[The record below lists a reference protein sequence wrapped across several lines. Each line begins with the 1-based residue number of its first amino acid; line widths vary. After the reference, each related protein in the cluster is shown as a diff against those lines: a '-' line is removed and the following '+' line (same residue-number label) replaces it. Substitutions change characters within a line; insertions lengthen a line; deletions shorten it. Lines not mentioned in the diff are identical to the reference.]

1 MNTKAGTPISF
12 APVEQKIDRVC
23 ARVTAPDVPQTRQH
37 VVLSHLIRHI
47 QTAQAARSNAFLRE
61 YELNA
66 VSFTALM
73 MLFSSPECALNPSE
87 LADATGE
94 SRANVTR
101 ICDELVSKQLLTR
114 TPNAEDRRRVD
125 LRLALEGDELVQ
137 RFLPQ
142 MRDRVHNVFNV
153 LSQDER
159 DTLENL
165 LKRVLTEL
173 G

>member
-1 MNTKAGTPISF
+1 MNSRLATPLCF
-12 APVEQKIDRVC
+12 VPVEDKIDRVC
-23 ARVTAPDVPQTRQH
+23 ARATAPDARQTRQN
-37 VVLSHLIRHI
+37 VILTHLIRHI
-47 QTAQAARSNAFLRE
+47 QMAQAAQSNAFLRE

-101 ICDELVSKQLLTR
+101 ICDELVAKKLLTR
-114 TPNAEDRRRVD
+114 SPNGEDRRRVD
-125 LRLALEGDELVQ
+125 LRLAPEGDELVQ

-153 LSQDER
+153 LSDDER

-165 LKRVLTEL
+165 LKRILTEL

>member
-1 MNTKAGTPISF
+1 MNNKISTPLCF
-12 APVEQKIDRVC
+12 VPVEEKIDRVC
-23 ARVTAPDVPQTRQH
+23 LRAQSPNLQETRQN

-47 QTAQAARSNAFLRE
+47 QLAQATQSNAFLRE

-73 MLFSSPECALNPSE
+73 MLFSSPETALNPSE

-101 ICDELVSKQLLTR
+101 ICDELVAKQLLTR
-114 TPNAEDRRRVD
+114 APNGEDRRRVD
-125 LRLALEGDELVQ
+125 LRLAPEGDELVQ

-153 LSQDER
+153 LSKDER
-159 DTLENL
+159 NTLESL

-173 G
+173 V

>member
-1 MNTKAGTPISF
+1 MNTRFGTPISF

-23 ARVTAPDVPQTRQH
+23 ERATAPDVLQARQN
-37 VVLSHLIRHI
+37 VILSHLVRHI
-47 QTAQAARSNAFLRE
+47 QTAQAARSNTFLRE

-101 ICDELVSKQLLTR
+101 ICDELVAKQLLTR
-114 TPNAEDRRRVD
+114 SPNGEDRRRVD
-125 LRLALEGDELVQ
+125 LRLAPEGEDLVQ

-153 LSQDER
+153 LSEDER